1 MEGDAEIMLNIA
13 ICDNEKHFS
22 EDLKCIVS
30 KYMDSKNFPY
40 KICHFSSGQEF
51 IALGSAV
58 SGYQIVFLDINMEFL
73 NGIEAAKKLRKLC
86 DDIYL
91 VFVTSYLSY
100 ALEGYKV
107 NAVRCLLKGDLD
119 FEESVHE
126 CLNAIFYKMNRIPK
140 ALLMKFKEGEK
151 RISVHRLLFIESN
164 LHKLTVHVLEEALKG
179 YTLNGTLDDMEEM
192 FRSENFIRIHQ
203 SFLVNPVF
211 ISHIEKRDIVL
222 ADGTKLPISKS
233 RYKQV
238 LEDVMRYKEKD

>member
-1 MEGDAEIMLNIA
+1 MEGDAETMLNIA
-13 ICDNEKHFS
+13 ICDNEKHFI

-40 KICHFSSGQEF
+40 KICQFSSGQEF

-58 SGYQIVFLDINMEFL
+58 AGYQIVFLDINMEFL

-126 CLNAIFYKMNRIPK
+126 CLNAIFYK
-140 ALLMKFKEGEK
+140 
-151 RISVHRLLFIESN
+151 
-164 LHKLTVHVLEEALKG
+164 
-179 YTLNGTLDDMEEM
+179 
-192 FRSENFIRIHQ
+192 
-203 SFLVNPVF
+203 
-211 ISHIEKRDIVL
+211 
-222 ADGTKLPISKS
+222 
-233 RYKQV
+233 
-238 LEDVMRYKEKD
+238 